1 MPVGAKRLLP
11 RGGNAIFRMGKLCA
25 CIVMLKMTLALA
37 VLEVATALTSG
48 EPLPFIF
55 LRPLYT

>member
-1 MPVGAKRLLP
+1 MPVGSKRLLP
-11 RGGNAIFRMGKLCA
+11 RGGNAIFRMGKLYA
-25 CIVMLKMTLALA
+25 CIVMLKMPLALA

-55 LRPLYT
+55 